1 VEEASK
7 KQGMRNFLLIWVGQ
21 VFSLIG
27 SSITNFALGI
37 WAWEKTGQATPLA
50 LTHLFYMLPMMLLSP
65 LAGVWVDRWN
75 RKLVMAISDT
85 LAGIGTLMMLVML
98 SIGRLEL
105 WHLYLAAV
113 LNGIGGAFQ
122 WPAYSA
128 AISMMVP
135 KHQYTRANGLI
146 SLAESGTSILAP
158 LLGALMISTIG
169 LNRIFIVDLITLAV
183 ALLCLLIV
191 KVPNPSKKTVGRDV
205 TASFWQ
211 ELGFGFRFIFERKP
225 LLYLQL
231 GFFLINLVASIAGP
245 LYVPII
251 LAKSGNNATLLGYVQ
266 SISAVGGLLGGLTL
280 TAWGGHKRKSKT
292 VVLGWTVTGVFAM
305 LFGLAKSPFMW
316 IVAQFMEVF
325 SIPILNGANQA
336 IWMAKVDP
344 AVQGRVFS
352 IRRLVAQVSIPLAL
366 LISGPL
372 ADKVFEPA
380 FKTGD
385 NWLAAVFKPLVGLGP
400 GSGMAA
406 IMLMT
411 GGVGLL
417 VSLAG
422 WMNPLVRNVETL
434 LPDHDEASL

>member
-1 VEEASK
+1 
-7 KQGMRNFLLIWVGQ
+7 
-21 VFSLIG
+21 
-27 SSITNFALGI
+27 
-37 WAWEKTGQATPLA
+37 
-50 LTHLFYMLPMMLLSP
+50 
-65 LAGVWVDRWN
+65 VDRWN

-211 ELGFGFRFIFERKP
+211 ELVFGFRFIF
-225 LLYLQL
+225 
-231 GFFLINLVASIAGP
+231 
-245 LYVPII
+245 
-251 LAKSGNNATLLGYVQ
+251 
-266 SISAVGGLLGGLTL
+266 
-280 TAWGGHKRKSKT
+280 
-292 VVLGWTVTGVFAM
+292 
-305 LFGLAKSPFMW
+305 
-316 IVAQFMEVF
+316 
-325 SIPILNGANQA
+325 
-336 IWMAKVDP
+336 
-344 AVQGRVFS
+344 
-352 IRRLVAQVSIPLAL
+352 
-366 LISGPL
+366 
-372 ADKVFEPA
+372 
-380 FKTGD
+380 
-385 NWLAAVFKPLVGLGP
+385 
-400 GSGMAA
+400 
-406 IMLMT
+406 
-411 GGVGLL
+411 
-417 VSLAG
+417 
-422 WMNPLVRNVETL
+422 
-434 LPDHDEASL
+434 